1 MIGIKIGNLNISE
14 AKRIYYVI
22 LFTSFLIISLITFL
36 VLIFKHFLLKNL
48 TNIEEIYNAAN
59 KIIYLLVFNTFP

>member
-22 LFTSFLIISLITFL
+22 LSTSFLIISFITFL
-36 VLIFKHFLLKNL
+36 VLIFKDFLLKNL
-48 TNIEEIYNAAN
+48 TNIEGIYNAAN

>member
-48 TNIEEIYNAAN
+48 TNIEGIYNAAN